1 MIKIEHNAST
11 GEITEKNMSKTEA
24 AVLEKQRTEVQ
35 AKITEFENQVAM
47 KLELLN
53 RLGITEAEA
62 KSLLA

>member
-11 GEITEKNMSKTEA
+11 GEIIEKTLTKTE
-24 AVLEKQRTEVQ
+24 VTILEKQRTEVQ
-35 AKITEFENQVAM
+35 AKITEFENQVTM

-53 RLGITEAEA
+53 KLGITEAEA

>member
-11 GEITEKNMSKTEA
+11 GEITEKTLSKAEVTI
-24 AVLEKQRTEVQ
+24 LEKQRTEVQ
-35 AKITEFENQVAM
+35 TKITEFENQVTM

-53 RLGITEAEA
+53 KLGITEAEA